1 MGDLVEDIQMVDEDH
16 HETVLK
22 VGFLN
27 NPDKHPSL
35 KPKYTDSFD
44 IVIAGDG
51 SLTPVTQLLM
61 DAF

>member
-1 MGDLVEDIQMVDEDH
+1 MVMGDLVEDIQMVDEAH

-35 KPKYTDSFD
+35 RPKY
-44 IVIAGDG
+44 
-51 SLTPVTQLLM
+51 M
-61 DAF
+61 D

>member
-1 MGDLVEDIQMVDEDH
+1 MVDEDH

-35 KPKYTDSFD
+35 RQKYMDQFD
-44 IVIAGDG
+44 LVIAGDG
-51 SLTPVTQLLM
+51 SLASVNKMLAETFEFKNKQYM
-61 DAF
+61 